1 VEQTQEL
8 LKQFDR
14 SRLRYILTG
23 RRLTQEER
31 HQIYYGMDV
40 RNMILL
46 LEPKDDRFQIAND
59 KDLLK
64 WAKRFLA
71 AKDLAGSTKNTSRQ
85 NDYNRIAGADK
96 RYIIERIKK
105 AGLVFVSWEK
115 YGTSVAEDRIELEP
129 LAGDLSKDKVR
140 DKLNKD
146 YFPMLR
152 FREHLEARLDQIKD
166 RLIKE
171 VNAEYRATLGFP
183 VPLMASSVSNAIR
196 NLCKEGVIGIQ
207 HSAGNFCN
215 TNPSLTETELFNAK
229 ITDPF
234 EEPAK
239 PELCPKCG
247 QFPCRCEKPSQEC
260 PVCGQS
266 PCQCQTPP
274 VVCPICGKD
283 PCECP
288 EKEFLTIRIPPQTS
302 IGSLRQ
308 ETAFRLQD
316 YENGIITRVSYKI
329 FLQKENIGDLSSL
342 PSGIRGSLSGEGD
355 ITAEITISKT
365 GAFSKSQIEQH
376 IESLPVISGAEFSV
390 DMKVEITK

>member
-1 VEQTQEL
+1 
-8 LKQFDR
+8 
-14 SRLRYILTG
+14 
-23 RRLTQEER
+23 
-31 HQIYYGMDV
+31 M
-40 RNMILL
+40 
-46 LEPKDDRFQIAND
+46 
-59 KDLLK
+59 
-64 WAKRFLA
+64 
-71 AKDLAGSTKNTSRQ
+71 SRQ
-85 NDYNRIAGADK
+85 NDYNRIAGTDK

-129 LAGDLSKDKVR
+129 LAGDLSKDKVL

-166 RLIKE
+166 CLIKE

-183 VPLMASSVSNAIR
+183 IPLMVSSVSNAIR

-215 TNPSLTETELFNAK
+215 ANPSLTETELFNAK

-234 EEPAK
+234 EGPAK
-239 PELCPKCG
+239 PELCSKCG
-247 QFPCRCEKPSQEC
+247 QFPCQCPKPSQEC
-260 PVCGQS
+260 PVCGQY
-266 PCQCQTPP
+266 PCQCQTPL
-274 VVCPICGKD
+274 VVCPNCGKY

-288 EKEFLTIRIPPQTS
+288 QKEFLTIRIPPQNS
-302 IGSLRQ
+302 IGSLRH

-316 YENGIITRVSYKI
+316 YEDGIITRVTYKI
-329 FLQKENIGDLSSL
+329 FLQKNNIGDLSSL
-342 PSGIRGSLSGEGD
+342 SSGIRGTLSGEGD

-365 GAFSKSQIEQH
+365 GTFSKSQIEQH
-376 IESLPVISGAEFSV
+376 IESLPVITDAEFSV
-390 DMKVEITK
+390 DMQVEVTK